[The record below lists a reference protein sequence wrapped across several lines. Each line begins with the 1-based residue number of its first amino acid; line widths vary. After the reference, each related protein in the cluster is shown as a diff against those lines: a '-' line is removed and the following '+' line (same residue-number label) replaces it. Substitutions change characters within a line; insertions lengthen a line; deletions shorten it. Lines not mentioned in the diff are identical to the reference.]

1 MLYYDCP
8 FGSGGHMWTRNHTCF
23 VGFSEKTSLNLG
35 VEPFAS
41 STCHMTG
48 AIAAALFA
56 PLKSALVGSGA
67 ILRFKVSEDGL
78 RRNES
83 W

>member
-1 MLYYDCP
+1 MDKKSHMLSVSLRT
-8 FGSGGHMWTRNHTCF
+8 F
-23 VGFSEKTSLNLG
+23 LNLG

-56 PLKSALVGSGA
+56 PLKSASVGSGA
-67 ILRFKVSEDGL
+67 MLRFKFSEDGQ